1 MYKLLSIEEDYMFTR
16 YVELKNC
23 ETGKV
28 EQCFDDSDVRNDE
41 QKDFW
46 FMQIGG
52 IYECKI
58 LLFGRAFDLS
68 ETMEENCILCKAIG
82 QELTVGRLKII
93 PVVNNENLYYVAT
106 KDIKNIKDVSRFAFD
121 FSRKDLIQVDEI
133 IAPKLLR

>member
-1 MYKLLSIEEDYMFTR
+1 MYKLLSIEDYMFTR

-46 FMQIGG
+46 FMQICG